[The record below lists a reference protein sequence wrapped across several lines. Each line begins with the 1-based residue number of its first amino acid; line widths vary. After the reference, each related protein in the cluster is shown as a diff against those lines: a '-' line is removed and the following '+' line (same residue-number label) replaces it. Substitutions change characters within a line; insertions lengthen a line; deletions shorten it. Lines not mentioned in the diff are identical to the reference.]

1 MAHCAHGTHINASM
15 SPVFISLKYAYCS
28 YFSTIFPKG
37 QATSNRI
44 VSEQNT
50 PHLKKG
56 LWKTMTENSL
66 FVFLVCLGSL
76 RLLER
81 CARMTPQLFTFSF
94 IFISMAFVSW
104 DYYCHLES
112 PEIVQLAEPIKKLPC
127 VLY

>member
-1 MAHCAHGTHINASM
+1 MPIAH
-15 SPVFISLKYAYCS
+15 
-28 YFSTIFPKG
+28 
-37 QATSNRI
+37 TSAQSFQRDKRPQTEL
-44 VSEQNT
+44 SEQNT

-76 RLLER
+76 GLLER

-112 PEIVQLAEPIKKLPC
+112 PEIV
-127 VLY
+127 